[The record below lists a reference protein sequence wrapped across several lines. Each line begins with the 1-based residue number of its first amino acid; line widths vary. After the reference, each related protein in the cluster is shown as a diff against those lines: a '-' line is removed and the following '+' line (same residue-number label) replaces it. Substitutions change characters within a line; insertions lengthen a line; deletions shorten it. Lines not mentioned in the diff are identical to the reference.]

1 MSDEEELPGP
11 PMYVPSEIIQDIDVQ
26 RQSRYPETPL
36 QGPWPDEDESS
47 SRTSLALYFLL
58 VVIIV
63 GQFYMLN
70 QLQNDLNDFQSEMF
84 VVLQTISKQIKPTT
98 WQIVELN

>member
-1 MSDEEELPGP
+1 MSDEEEHTCP
-11 PMYVPSEIIQDIDVQ
+11 PMYVPSEMIQDIDVQ

-36 QGPWPDEDESS
+36 HSHEEEDESS

-84 VVLQTISKQIKPTT
+84 VILQTISKQIKPTT